1 MGRESYAFLTGLFV
15 VALGTALVAAAIWLG
30 NLGDERDT
38 YLVSTQQTVS
48 GLNPESTVFYRGVAI
63 GKVRA
68 IRFDTEDVRT
78 ILIRIEVGK
87 GAPITRGTWATL
99 RVQPLTGL
107 AQVELNDAGEDAA
120 PLLTS
125 DKNPARIHM
134 RPSLFD
140 QVTASGQNLLSRLT
154 QLLEQL
160 HKLLDEENLASL
172 KHILADTDQVIAQMN
187 RSLAELPGVATEA
200 RQTLVKIGE
209 TAGDLRNAT
218 RQVEK
223 LAETT
228 RELAASGKL
237 AGETLGN
244 ATLPQMN
251 ALMQDLQF
259 TSGRLRQLATI
270 LERDPRSLLLGP
282 SPPAPGPG
290 EPGYHEPSP

>member
-15 VALGTALVAAAIWLG
+15 VVLGAALVAAAIWLG

-38 YLVSTQQTVS
+38 YLVSTQQAVS

-63 GKVRA
+63 GKVRT
-68 IRFDTEDVRT
+68 IHFDPEDVRT
-78 ILIRIEVGK
+78 ILIRIEVDK
-87 GAPITRGTWATL
+87 NAPITRGTWAML

-107 AQVELNDAGEDAA
+107 TQVELNDAGEDST
-120 PLLTS
+120 PLPTS
-125 DKNPARIHM
+125 GEAPARIRM

-140 QVTASGQNLLSRLT
+140 QVTASGQNILGQLT
-154 QLLEQL
+154 QLIEQL
-160 HKLLDEENLASL
+160 NQLLDEENLASL
-172 KHILADTDQVIAQMN
+172 KHILADTDQAIAQMN
-187 RSLAELPGVATEA
+187 RSLAELPSVATEA
-200 RQTLVKIGE
+200 RQTLAKIGE
-209 TAGDLRNAT
+209 VAGDLRNTT

-259 TSGRLRQLATI
+259 TSTRLRQLATV

-282 SPPAPGPG
+282 TTPSPGPG
-290 EPGYHEPSP
+290 EPGYREPSP

>member
-1 MGRESYAFLTGLFV
+1 MGRESFAFFTGLFV
-15 VALGTALVAAAIWLG
+15 VLLGASLVAAAIWLG
-30 NLGDERDT
+30 NLGNERDT
-38 YLVSTQQTVS
+38 YLVSTQQAVS

-68 IRFDTEDVRT
+68 IHFDPTDVRT
-78 ILIRIEVGK
+78 ILIRIDVDK
-87 GAPITRGTWATL
+87 NAPITRGTWAML

-107 AQVELNDAGEDAA
+107 TQVELNDAGEDTA
-120 PLLTS
+120 PLPTS
-125 DKNPARIHM
+125 AENPARIRM
-134 RPSLFD
+134 RPSLFE
-140 QVTASGQNLLSRLT
+140 QVTASGQDILGQLSQLASRLN
-154 QLLEQL
+154 L
-160 HKLLDEENLASL
+160 LLDEENLARL
-172 KHILADTDQVIAQMN
+172 KHILADTDRAIGQMN

-200 RQTLVKIGE
+200 RQTLARIGE
-209 TAGDLRNAT
+209 VTGDLRTTT

-237 AGETLGN
+237 AGETLGT

-259 TSGRLRQLATI
+259 TSTRLRQLATA

-282 SPPAPGPG
+282 SAPSPGPG
-290 EPGYHEPSP
+290 EPGYREPSP